1 MKEFDEFSQKFLKN
15 KMQHFDT
22 PSSVQNC
29 HKISILPIECSIIA
43 HNADQMNAFENHL
56 KR

>member
-1 MKEFDEFSQKFLKN
+1 MKGFDEFSQYFFKN
-15 KMQHFDT
+15 KIQFLGT

-29 HKISILPIECSIIA
+29 HKILILPIECSIIA

>member
-1 MKEFDEFSQKFLKN
+1 MKEFHELFQKFFKN
-15 KMQHFDT
+15 KIQPFDT
-22 PSSVQNC
+22 PSSVQDC